1 MASSDGRKTDAM
13 SPTGRTGGSKAHV
26 ADGVELSVGDAQEPI
41 GARAIL
47 ALLLVEGGKDILD
60 HILPELT
67 LEDRG
72 VAGDE
77 PVLVSQTQRI
87 AQAVYLILTLVQSGL
102 HAAVVAHPA
111 ALLGEVAVER
121 IGVRVVLDVLEL
133 TQDDTLNHLLDIL
146 VLFGK
151 LEIGP
156 YLGCRVA
163 APHGVDVAGIDKGVG
178 VAVGVFLVVH
188 GGVEGVGE
196 TVLKHPGEIGRVLQT
211 LLHVLDALLDDL
223 GTEEA
228 FLDSRAL
235 GHVGRGDGYGVDI
248 LLSELFLVYR
258 SLGLGRGRGS
268 KGEQSCDC
276 HLCDIADVHR

>member
-1 MASSDGRKTDAM
+1 M
-13 SPTGRTGGSKAHV
+13 
-26 ADGVELSVGDAQEPI
+26 
-41 GARAIL
+41 
-47 ALLLVEGGKDILD
+47 
-60 HILPELT
+60 
-67 LEDRG
+67 
-72 VAGDE
+72 
-77 PVLVSQTQRI
+77 
-87 AQAVYLILTLVQSGL
+87 QSGL

-146 VLFGK
+146 VLLGK

-196 TVLKHPGEIGRVLQT
+196 TVLKHPGEIG
-211 LLHVLDALLDDL
+211 
-223 GTEEA
+223 
-228 FLDSRAL
+228 
-235 GHVGRGDGYGVDI
+235 
-248 LLSELFLVYR
+248 
-258 SLGLGRGRGS
+258 
-268 KGEQSCDC
+268 
-276 HLCDIADVHR
+276 

>member
-1 MASSDGRKTDAM
+1 M
-13 SPTGRTGGSKAHV
+13 
-26 ADGVELSVGDAQEPI
+26 
-41 GARAIL
+41 
-47 ALLLVEGGKDILD
+47 EGGKDILD

-72 VAGDE
+72 VAGNE
-77 PVLVSQTQRI
+77 PVLVSQAQWI
-87 AQAVYLILTLVQSGL
+87 AQAVYLILTLVHSGL

-146 VLFGK
+146 VLLGK

-156 YLGCRVA
+156 YLGSRVA
-163 APHGVDVAGIDKGVG
+163 APHGVDVAGVG

-235 GHVGRGDGYGVDI
+235 GYVGCGDGYGVDI